1 MFTIGR
7 VNAALHK
14 LPGTVTKQRLAVIL
28 AVCIQTMVT
37 NTNHNQNLFTLD
49 GHTMCLTLTD
59 QRVIYK
65 LSQDEKYN
73 KQYIQRQRSQ
83 AVATIA
89 DHSASQQ
96 TI

>member
-7 VNAALHK
+7 VNAPLHK

-28 AVCIQTMVT
+28 AVCIQNMVT
-37 NTNHNQNLFTLD
+37 NTNQNLFTLY